1 MYIQELIPHSGA
13 MVLVD
18 DIVEKKDDFIS
29 VKTLIKHDN
38 PFLQNG
44 KFPTFNTLEIMA
56 QSLVVYRGLNDKG
69 SNTRLG
75 FLLGARRFEIIKPNL
90 NIGDELIT
98 KTYISEDFDGMGVYE
113 SSVYVDNKLVAS
125 ASISVFN
132 PSQEQLDQIL
142 KASNE

>member
-1 MYIQELIPHSGA
+1 MHIQELIPHSGV

-29 VKTLIKHDN
+29 VKTLIKYDN
-38 PFLQNG
+38 PFLQDG

-69 SNTRLG
+69 SNARLG

-98 KTYISEDFDGMGVYE
+98 KTHISEDFDGMGVYE
-113 SSVYVDNKLVAS
+113 SSVYVDDKLVAS

>member
-29 VKTLIKHDN
+29 VKTLIKYDN
-38 PFLQNG
+38 PFLQDG

-56 QSLVVYRGLNDKG
+56 QSLVVYRGLNDKS
-69 SNTRLG
+69 SNARLG

-113 SSVYVDNKLVAS
+113 SSVYVDGKLVAS

>member
-29 VKTLIKHDN
+29 VKTLIKYDN
-38 PFLQNG
+38 QFLQNG

>member
-1 MYIQELIPHSGA
+1 MHIQELIPHSGV

-38 PFLQNG
+38 PFLQDG

-56 QSLVVYRGLNDKG
+56 QSLVVYRGLNDNS
-69 SNTRLG
+69 SNNRLG
-75 FLLGARRFEIIKPNL
+75 FLLGARRFDIVKPNL

-98 KTYISEDFDGMGVYE
+98 KTHISEDFDGMGVYE
-113 SSVYVDNKLVAS
+113 SSVYVDDKLVAS

>member
-1 MYIQELIPHSGA
+1 MHIQELIPHSGV

-29 VKTLIKHDN
+29 VKTLIKYDN
-38 PFLQNG
+38 PFLQDG

-56 QSLVVYRGLNDKG
+56 QSLVVYRGLNDNS
-69 SNTRLG
+69 SNNKLG
-75 FLLGARRFEIIKPNL
+75 FLLGSRKFKIYKPYLSIK
-90 NIGDELIT
+90 DELIT
-98 KTYISEDFDGMGVYE
+98 KTHISEDFDGMGVYE
-113 SSVYVDNKLVAS
+113 SSVYVDDKLVAS

>member
-38 PFLQNG
+38 PFLQDG

-90 NIGDELIT
+90 NIDDELIT

-113 SSVYVDNKLVAS
+113 SSVYVDDKLVAS

>member
-18 DIVEKKDDFIS
+18 DIIEKKDDFIS
-29 VKTLIKHDN
+29 VKTLIKYDN
-38 PFLQNG
+38 PFLQDG

-113 SSVYVDNKLVAS
+113 SSVYVDDKLVAS

>member
-1 MYIQELIPHSGA
+1 MHIKELIPHSDV
-13 MVLVD
+13 MVLID
-18 DIVEKKDDFIS
+18 DVIEKIDQFIS
-29 VKTLIKHDN
+29 VKTIIKDDN
-38 PFLQNG
+38 PFLQDG

-56 QSLVVYRGLNDKG
+56 QSLVVYRGLNDNS
-69 SNTRLG
+69 SNNRLG
-75 FLLGARRFEIIKPNL
+75 FLLGARRFNIVKPNL

-98 KTYISEDFDGMGVYE
+98 KTHISEDFDGMGVYE
-113 SSVYVDNKLVAS
+113 SSVYVDDKLVAS

>member
-29 VKTLIKHDN
+29 VKTLIKYDN
-38 PFLQNG
+38 PFLQDG

-69 SNTRLG
+69 SNARLG

-113 SSVYVDNKLVAS
+113 SSVYVDDKLVAS

>member
-18 DIVEKKDDFIS
+18 DIIEKKDDFIS
-29 VKTLIKHDN
+29 VKTLIKDGN
-38 PFLQNG
+38 PFLKDD

-56 QSLVVYRGLNDKG
+56 QSLVVYRGYNDQSS
-69 SNTRLG
+69 SNRLG
-75 FLLGARRFEIIKPNL
+75 FLLGARKFEIIKPNL

-98 KTYISEDFDGMGVYE
+98 KTQISEDFDGMGVYE
-113 SSVYVDNKLVAS
+113 SAVYVENELVAS
-125 ASISVFN
+125 ARISVFN
-132 PSQEQLDQIL
+132 PSKEQLDEIL

>member
-38 PFLQNG
+38 PFLQDG

-113 SSVYVDNKLVAS
+113 SSVYVDDKLVAS

>member
-29 VKTLIKHDN
+29 VKTLIKYDN
-38 PFLQNG
+38 PFLQDG

-113 SSVYVDNKLVAS
+113 SSVYVDDKLVAS

>member
-38 PFLQNG
+38 PFLQDG

-69 SNTRLG
+69 SNARLG

-113 SSVYVDNKLVAS
+113 SSVYVDDKLVAS